1 MTSEKVPPRS
11 PGDSHKGGGGD
22 ARQPNLSTLAAL
34 HAGRARLTLSRG
46 GLGGTIVSGA
56 PGPKKVVSARGWRRR
71 SGQQVTTI
79 HIPAATTAHSDPKGH
94 VRTEACGSTA
104 ETRSTGCLL
113 RPLV

>member
-56 PGPKKVVSARGWRRR
+56 PGPKEVVSARGVAPSVGAAGHNDPHPR
-71 SGQQVTTI
+71 S
-79 HIPAATTAHSDPKGH
+79 HH
-94 VRTEACGSTA
+94 
-104 ETRSTGCLL
+104 RSQ
-113 RPLV
+113 